1 VAASSTKISVT
12 RQKVRSADGFVGPQ
26 RHLIEIK
33 VRKAKVM
40 QGGIDQ
46 LDGVRSM
53 PTEIILLAFIGAGF
67 CLFAGTLYWADMHTR
82 GLGK

>member
-1 VAASSTKISVT
+1 
-12 RQKVRSADGFVGPQ
+12 
-26 RHLIEIK
+26 
-33 VRKAKVM
+33 M

-46 LDGVRSM
+46 PDGVRSM

-67 CLFAGTLYWADMHTR
+67 CVFAGTLYWSDVQIR

>member
-1 VAASSTKISVT
+1 
-12 RQKVRSADGFVGPQ
+12 
-26 RHLIEIK
+26 LIEIK
-33 VRKAKVM
+33 IRKAEIM

-46 LDGVRSM
+46 PDGVRSM

-67 CLFAGTLYWADMHTR
+67 CVFAGTLYWSDVQTR

>member
-1 VAASSTKISVT
+1 
-12 RQKVRSADGFVGPQ
+12 
-26 RHLIEIK
+26 LIEIK
-33 VRKAKVM
+33 IRKAEIM

-46 LDGVRSM
+46 PDGVRSM

-67 CLFAGTLYWADMHTR
+67 CVFAATLYWADFQTR